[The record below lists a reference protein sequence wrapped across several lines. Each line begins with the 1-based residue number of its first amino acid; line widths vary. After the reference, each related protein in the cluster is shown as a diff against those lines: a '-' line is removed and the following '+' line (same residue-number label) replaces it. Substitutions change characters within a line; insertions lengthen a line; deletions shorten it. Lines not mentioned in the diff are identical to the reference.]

1 MLELRL
7 WGRCRI
13 YHDPVSPVLK
23 GKAAIG
29 WEAMYRK
36 IDLVIERRL
45 KGEELARRMKGWWT
59 VEPRPVI
66 ETVERHGRLVL
77 GERGELLVQVED
89 AETAERLKQDLAE
102 AFGDQVLL
110 RP

>member
-1 MLELRL
+1 MRL

-29 WEAMYRK
+29 WEGMYRR
-36 IDLVIERRL
+36 IDLVMERRL

-59 VEPRPVI
+59 VDPQPVI
-66 ETVERHGRLVL
+66 ETVNRFGRLVL
-77 GERGELLVQVED
+77 GRAGELLVQLPD
-89 AETAERLKQDLAE
+89 SAAAEELRRELARE
-102 AFGDQVLL
+102 FGDQVLL

>member
-13 YHDPVSPVLK
+13 YNDPVSPVLK

-29 WEAMYRK
+29 WEGMYRR
-36 IDLVIERRL
+36 IDLVVERRL

-59 VEPRPVI
+59 VDPLPVI
-66 ETVERHGRLVL
+66 ETVNRHGRLVL
-77 GERGELLVQVED
+77 GQDGQLLVELQD
-89 AETAERLKQDLAE
+89 RDTADRLRRELASD
-102 AFGDQVLL
+102 FGDQVLL

>member
-13 YHDPVSPVLK
+13 YHDPVSPVLR

-29 WEAMYRK
+29 WEGMYRR
-36 IDLVIERRL
+36 IDLVVERRL

-59 VEPRPVI
+59 VDPVPVI
-66 ETVERHGRLVL
+66 ETVNRHGRLVL
-77 GERGELLVQVED
+77 SQEGRLMVEIAD
-89 AETAERLKQDLAE
+89 EAAAERLRQELASG
-102 AFGDQVLL
+102 FGDQVIL